1 MLKDRNR
8 SKPNETHR
16 GNRSHDGAAS
26 LGFQR
31 RAARKK
37 GTAPYYSKEV
47 IALFER
53 IEEIIEHYGRE
64 HLLSGNV
71 FISKEGKEI
80 FSQSYGQASMQL
92 NVPNGI
98 DTKFHIAS
106 VTKMFIAAAALKL
119 YEQGRIDLDQH
130 PGAYVEK
137 FKGLHPDITIHH
149 LLSHSSGMQDIYAVP
164 DLRLEMS
171 RWKAENRDFIDYLL
185 QLEQQFRPGER
196 WAYSSTGFI
205 MLGYILEALTGMRYE
220 EVLDAWFFSP
230 LQMRSTGLDHPRH
243 INPGRAY
250 GHTLE
255 NGTLRNADNDKLSD
269 VDAPGE
275 LFSTVR
281 DLDRWC
287 EALFSGELLKQ
298 ETMERMFT
306 PYYATSFDPDLG
318 YGYGWFLRPDV
329 RLIGGG
335 TPGFR
340 SEIWHDPAH
349 GLRVIM
355 LWNYEKVDSHQLF
368 HRIRPVL
375 LEC

>member
-1 MLKDRNR
+1 M
-8 SKPNETHR
+8 
-16 GNRSHDGAAS
+16 
-26 LGFQR
+26 
-31 RAARKK
+31 
-37 GTAPYYSKEV
+37 
-47 IALFER
+47 FER

-106 VTKMFIAAAALKL
+106 VTKMFIAAATLKL

-130 PGAYVEK
+130 PGTYVEK

-149 LLSHSSGMQDIYAVP
+149 LLSHSSGLKDIYAVP

-329 RLIGGG
+329 RLIGAARRDSARKFGMIPPMACGSLCCGITKKSIRINYSIGSGPCYWNVSRIAKIMKSRTVVLQGDIHG
-335 TPGFR
+335 TQIYIHPQKNERHAQKGKKTPR
-340 SEIWHDPAH
+340 LGS
-349 GLRVIM
+349 L
-355 LWNYEKVDSHQLF
+355 S
-368 HRIRPVL
+368 
-375 LEC
+375 